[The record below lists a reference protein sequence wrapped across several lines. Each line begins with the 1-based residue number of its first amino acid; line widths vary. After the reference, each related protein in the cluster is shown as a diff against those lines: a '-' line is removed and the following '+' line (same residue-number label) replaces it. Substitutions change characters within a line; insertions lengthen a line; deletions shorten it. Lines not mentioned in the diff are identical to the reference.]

1 MNVQNLRSM
10 IRPCLLFSAL
20 LCAAAAT
27 AQSPYRQIGLRNLW
41 TGSVNGC
48 SIARDTVTASEA
60 TLYGEMEGGGL
71 RTKSAALRQWHAGA
85 RAATVTHYG
94 RLSLGGSFGFDH
106 FEGREMCGSMF
117 VEQGFWPVDVIEFT
131 PGRKQRQTYGFD
143 GRIAAR
149 AGGGWLLG
157 AQIGF
162 DAVNYAKRKD
172 IRHTNYRQQLA
183 VAPAVQYA
191 RPWGAV
197 GLNYIFE
204 KNSESVSA
212 EEIGSNTDTYEA
224 FLDKGLM
231 YGVMEAWTGS
241 GLHLKEA
248 GVDGFPV
255 RELTHGAALQGE
267 WKSLFAEVVWRRGRG
282 VVGEK
287 SYEWFAFPSE
297 RFDLRAAW
305 RRVGERATHVVRAEW
320 RWSRLRN
327 EERVVGR
334 ETQGGVTR
342 PVIYGS
348 VPVLERRCRSLSA
361 RYDGIVRRGEY
372 SVRMA
377 FERQEDLA
385 TPLYPE
391 RHYRQLDRFEIEASA
406 MRRTGRFEWSAGA
419 AFSVGNN
426 DERDLATA
434 GQLLAEVRSFR
445 LEEYWNA
452 ETEYLTAP
460 VYGLSADVKYTLWR
474 GLCVGVGGRW
484 RHGANLKYLPGPNR
498 LTGRVEIAYRF

>member
-1 MNVQNLRSM
+1 M
-10 IRPCLLFSAL
+10 IRSCLLFSAL

-41 TGSVNGC
+41 SGSVNGC

-60 TLYGEMEGGGL
+60 TLYGEVEGGGL
-71 RTKSAALRQWHAGA
+71 RPTAAASRQWHAGA

-117 VEQGFWPVDVIEFT
+117 VEPGFWPVDVLEFT
-131 PGRKQRQTYGFD
+131 PGRKQRQTYEFD

-149 AGGGWLLG
+149 AGSGWLLG

-162 DAVNYAKRKD
+162 GAANYAKRKD

-183 VAPAVQYA
+183 VAPAVQYT

-197 GLNYIFE
+197 GLSYIFE

-231 YGVMEAWTGS
+231 FGVREAWTGS

-248 GVDGFPV
+248 GVEGFPV

-287 SYEWFAFPSE
+287 SYEWFVFPSQ

-320 RWSRLRN
+320 SWSRLRN

-348 VPVLERRCRSLSA
+348 IPVLESRRQSLSA
-361 RYDGIVRRGEY
+361 RYDGIVRRGAY
-372 SVRMA
+372 SVQMTC
-377 FERQEDLA
+377 ERQEDLA

-391 RHYRQLDRFEIEASA
+391 RYYRQLDRFVLEASA

-419 AFSVGNN
+419 EFSVGSN
-426 DERDLATA
+426 DESDLATA
-434 GQLLAEVRSFR
+434 GAEFAEVRSFR

-474 GLCVGVGGRW
+474 GLWVGVGGRW